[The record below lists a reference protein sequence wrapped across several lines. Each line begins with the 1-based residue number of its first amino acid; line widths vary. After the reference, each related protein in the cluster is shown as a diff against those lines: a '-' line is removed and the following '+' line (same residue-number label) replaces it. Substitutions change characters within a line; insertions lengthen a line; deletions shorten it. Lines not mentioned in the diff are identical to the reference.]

1 VPSTAGGAIQHPH
14 LPPTNESFGSN
25 AIGKSISIGQ
35 EKGST
40 WTNQT
45 QTGSSFTTCQLWPC
59 QQASR
64 SSTPTCKIERWRR
77 RIYKLPCTPS
87 PKGYASRKA
96 KTAVEQLKVHWPR
109 IRNKEC
115 KDNHESESEDDIW
128 SEKQMRMGAR
138 ERTKKKRHNRA
149 NSAPFRRVIQPT
161 RSLQE
166 EQSSV
171 ASVKSY
177 TQSTSQL
184 IHPKLSQWRS
194 EPTFKFNCKWQP
206 PKLKLPSE
214 EEDRDVL
221 LLTTCSSDSSTPKC
235 SSVRNMWLES
245 PSLSV
250 THLPTQWTPTKSK
263 PNASPSIRLLPKKIA
278 NTSRRGNRS
287 PASDYHGYRSSLN
300 TESGETFWLDGGSQ
314 PVTPSS
320 YAKKSSYARS
330 RKNRRSLSM
339 SKLKKPKSGHFPD
352 DLSKRLRY
360 SSGDRGEL
368 QCKYAHST
376 DGADILDRK
385 FEKAQFEID
394 SKRRRRISGIKKYDI
409 SKKTLGKGSSA
420 KVKKATNWAT
430 KEIVAVKIINDI
442 SRMRK
447 NKRLFEGTETS
458 SAWDNLKQEISIMK
472 MLSSH
477 PHRNIVQLYEV
488 VETKDKIHIV
498 MEYLEGGPVMAGK
511 TDVEPFKDMERIR
524 RYLRDLLMGLE
535 YLHALRVVH
544 MDIKPENLLLD
555 KNDRLKI
562 IDFGAAKHVKDGGM
576 IRKFQGTPAFTPPET
591 TTDGP
596 FRPWPVDIWAVGVT
610 LYTFGHGSLPFYK
623 EGPYQLYQVIQKEEP
638 KFNMNLDPD
647 YISCIESCLIKNPDE
662 RTTLRGLRTHPWVTK
677 HGKDPLQH
685 QEFPEVKCVSDDC
698 KIGRHERSRSS
709 FGQKSRGRRIRKAS
723 SERDVLRG
731 SSTSY
736 ESQYCLSL

>member
-1 VPSTAGGAIQHPH
+1 VPSTAGGA
-14 LPPTNESFGSN
+14 
-25 AIGKSISIGQ
+25 A
-35 EKGST
+35 
-40 WTNQT
+40 
-45 QTGSSFTTCQLWPC
+45 
-59 QQASR
+59 QQATR
-64 SSTPTCKIERWRR
+64 SPTVTCKIERWRK

-128 SEKQMRMGAR
+128 SEKQMRMGAH

-149 NSAPFRRVIQPT
+149 NSAPFWRAIRPT

-166 EQSSV
+166 EQSSL
-171 ASVKSY
+171 ASEMSY
-177 TQSTSQL
+177 TQSTSQ
-184 IHPKLSQWRS
+184 PKLSQWRS
-194 EPTFKFNCKWQP
+194 EPTFRFNSKWQP
-206 PKLKLPSE
+206 PQLKLPSE
-214 EEDRDVL
+214 EDDRDL
-221 LLTTCSSDSSTPKC
+221 LTTCDRDLLTTCSSDSSTPKC

-250 THLPTQWTPTKSK
+250 THLSTQWTPTKSK
-263 PNASPSIRLLPKKIA
+263 PNASPSIRVIARASLL

-314 PVTPSS
+314 PVTPCS
-320 YAKKSSYARS
+320 YA
-330 RKNRRSLSM
+330 RKNRRSSSM
-339 SKLKKPKSGHFPD
+339 SKLKQPTSGDFPD
-352 DLSKRLRY
+352 YLSKRLRY
-360 SSGDRGEL
+360 SSGNRGL
-368 QCKYAHST
+368 QRSRYAHST

-409 SKKTLGKGSSA
+409 SKKTIGKGSSG

-447 NKRLFEGTETS
+447 NKGQIEGTETS

-610 LYTFGHGSLPFYK
+610 LHTFGHGSLPFYK

-638 KFNMNLDPD
+638 KFNLALDPD

-662 RTTLRGLRTHPWVTK
+662 RTTLRGLKTHPWVTK
-677 HGKDPLQH
+677 HGKDPLPH
-685 QEFPEVKCVSDDC
+685 QEFPKVKCVSDDC

-709 FGQKSRGRRIRKAS
+709 LGQKSRGRRIRKAS